1 LNCDFLF
8 IWEGENNMSKNKVV
22 VLDIGH
28 GGRDSGA
35 IGNKTQEKNN
45 NLTLGLKIGKI
56 LQNHNVTVNYTRDT
70 DKDFCPNSYDVNTD
84 LQNRITIAKQYNPDV
99 FISLHNN
106 AYNRQ
111 AKGIE
116 CHCYKFGGTD
126 EKLSRSIQKNMV
138 SALNMMIDRK
148 VKASNFYVLRKFDGT
163 NTDACL
169 VEYGFIDSE
178 EDVILANMDIA
189 SIAISKGILEHLGI
203 KYIEQSI
210 STTQSINN
218 NQGDGT
224 VLNAVLG
231 FSLNDLGACMLVS
244 QKLNNCAIYFRNTDK
259 TFNQDCLKADTL
271 YVVGGSTVGHKKE
284 KLLSGKEA
292 KDTLQKVVDIL

>member
-1 LNCDFLF
+1 
-8 IWEGENNMSKNKVV
+8 MSNKTC

-28 GGRDSGA
+28 GGRDPGS
-35 IGNKTQEKNN
+35 IGLKTQEKNN
-45 NLTLGLKIGKI
+45 NLTLGLKVGKI
-56 LQNHNVTVNYTRDT
+56 LQQHNVTVNYTRTT
-70 DKDFCPNSYDVNTD
+70 DKDFCQNSYDVNTD
-84 LQNRITIAKQYNPDV
+84 LQNRIAIAKQYDPDV
-99 FISLHNN
+99 FISFHNN
-106 AYNRQ
+106 AFNQ
-111 AKGIE
+111 SAKGLE

-126 EKLSRSIQKNMV
+126 EKLSRSIQNNMV

-148 VKASNFYVLRKFDGT
+148 VKASNFYVLRLFDKT

-169 VEYGFIDSE
+169 IEYGFIDSE
-178 EDVILANMDIA
+178 EDLILANMDIA
-189 SIAISKGILEHLGI
+189 SVAISKGILEHMGI
-203 KYIEQSI
+203 TYKEQKTNN
-210 STTQSINN
+210 STIQSINN
-218 NQGDGT
+218 NQGDDS

-244 QKLNNCAIYFRNTDK
+244 QKLNNCGIYFRNTDK

-292 KDTLQKVVDIL
+292 KDTLQAVVNIL